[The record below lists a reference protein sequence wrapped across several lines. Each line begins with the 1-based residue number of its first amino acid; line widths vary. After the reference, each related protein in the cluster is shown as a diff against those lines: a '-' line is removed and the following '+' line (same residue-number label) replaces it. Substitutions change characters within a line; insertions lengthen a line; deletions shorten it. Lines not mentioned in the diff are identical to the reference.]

1 MFTSLVS
8 SQLHKQLL
16 LNKRMKRFFRY
27 FQPYQKEAILG
38 PVFKLLEASFEL
50 LVPLII
56 AFIVD
61 TIIPNGNQ
69 GDLVAMLLLLVGLAC
84 VGILVSL
91 TAQYFSAKAA
101 VGVTKALTNDL
112 YQKVLS
118 LPKSS
123 RDILSSSSL
132 LTRLTS
138 DTLQIQTGINTFLRL
153 FLRAPIVVFGS
164 LMMAF
169 YISPSLSVYFLG
181 MIILLLII
189 VTGISIITSRMYQSI
204 RKDVDSLVGQ
214 VGETVMGWRVIR
226 AFGQKAR
233 EIKTFQGINQTY
245 KKHQLQAG
253 FWSSLLSPLTFLVVN
268 TTLLIL
274 IWQGNGAVS
283 QNLLEQGM
291 LVALINYL
299 LQILVELVKMI
310 MVVSTLN
317 QTYISAQRI
326 QEVFDQESENVEADL
341 PVVKSRDK
349 DLVFSV
355 HDLTFAYPNS
365 AEESLSG
372 IDFELR
378 KGQFMGIIGGT
389 GSGKSTLVDLLQA
402 LYSLPTSQLSV
413 YIDGKSP
420 KNVKEWRQQIAVV
433 PQQAQLFAGTV
444 RSNLSLGLASVSESD
459 LWAALEIAQAKS
471 FIEDKGGLDSP
482 VEAFGKNFSG
492 GQRQRL
498 TIARAILQKA
508 PILILDDATS
518 ALDYLTE
525 SRLLASIRRELPEQT
540 LIMVSQRTNSL
551 RAADQILVLDQ
562 GRQVGLGRHEDL
574 LRSSAI
580 YQEIDQSQHREEGS
594 HETI

>member
-1 MFTSLVS
+1 
-8 SQLHKQLL
+8 
-16 LNKRMKRFFRY
+16 MKFLSRY
-27 FQPYQKEAILG
+27 FKDYIKESILG
-38 PVFKLLEASFEL
+38 PVFKLLEACFEL

-56 AFIVD
+56 AYIVD
-61 TIIPNGNQ
+61 TIIPNGSQ
-69 GDLVAMLLLLVGLAC
+69 GNLVAMLFLLVGLAC
-84 VGILVSL
+84 IGILVSL
-91 TAQYFSAKAA
+91 IAQYYSAKAA
-101 VGVTKALTNDL
+101 VGVTKELTNDL

-164 LMMAF
+164 LIMAF
-169 YISPSLSVYFLG
+169 YISPSLSAYFLG
-181 MIILLLII
+181 MIILLIFI
-189 VTGISIITSRMYQSI
+189 VTVISVMTSRIYQSM
-204 RKDVDSLVGQ
+204 RKELDGLVGQ
-214 VGETVMGWRVIR
+214 VRETVTGWRVIR
-226 AFGQKAR
+226 AFGQRER
-233 EIKTFQGINQTY
+233 EIKAFQGINQIY
-245 KKHQLQAG
+245 KKQQLQAG

-268 TTLLIL
+268 GTLLIL
-274 IWQGNGAVS
+274 IWQGNIAIS
-283 QNLLEQGM
+283 HNLLEQGM

-326 QEVFDQESENVEADL
+326 QEVFEQTSEDVESSL
-341 PVVKSRDK
+341 PKVVSEDK
-349 DLVFSV
+349 EIIFSV
-355 HDLTFAYPNS
+355 RHLSFSYPKS
-365 AEESLSG
+365 AEESLSD
-372 IDFELR
+372 ITFDLR

-402 LYSLPTSQLSV
+402 LYSVPTNQLSLF
-413 YIDGKSP
+413 IDGKSP
-420 KNVKEWRQQIAVV
+420 KNLKEWRQQIAVV
-433 PQQAQLFAGTV
+433 PQQAQLFAGTI
-444 RSNLSLGLASVSESD
+444 RSNLSLGLEEISDSD
-459 LWAALEIAQAKS
+459 LWSALEIAQAKS

-525 SRLLASIRRELPEQT
+525 SRLLAAIRQELPGQN

-551 RAADQILVLDQ
+551 RTADQILVLEQ

-580 YQEIDQSQHREEGS
+580 YQEIHQSQQQGEEDS
-594 HETI
+594 YETI

>member
-1 MFTSLVS
+1 
-8 SQLHKQLL
+8 
-16 LNKRMKRFFRY
+16 MKFLSRY
-27 FQPYQKEAILG
+27 FKDYIKESILG
-38 PVFKLLEASFEL
+38 PVFKLLEACFEL

-56 AFIVD
+56 AYIVD
-61 TIIPNGNQ
+61 TIIPNGSQ
-69 GDLVAMLLLLVGLAC
+69 GNLVAMLFLLVGIAC
-84 VGILVSL
+84 IGIIVSL
-91 TAQYFSAKAA
+91 IAQYYSAKAA
-101 VGVTKALTNDL
+101 VGVTKELTNDL

-164 LMMAF
+164 LIMSF
-169 YISPSLSVYFLG
+169 YISPSLSAYFLG
-181 MIILLLII
+181 MIILLIFI
-189 VTGISIITSRMYQSI
+189 VTVISVMTSRIYQSI
-204 RKDVDSLVGQ
+204 RKELDGLVGQ
-214 VGETVMGWRVIR
+214 VRETVTGWRVIR
-226 AFGQKAR
+226 AFGQRER
-233 EIKTFQGINQTY
+233 EIKAFHGINQIY
-245 KKHQLQAG
+245 KKQQLQAG

-268 TTLLIL
+268 GTLLIL
-274 IWQGNGAVS
+274 IWQGNIAIS
-283 QNLLEQGM
+283 HNLLEQGM

-317 QTYISAQRI
+317 QTYISVQRI
-326 QEVFDQESENVEADL
+326 QEVFEQTSEDVESSL
-341 PVVKSRDK
+341 PKVVSEDK
-349 DLVFSV
+349 EIIFSV
-355 HDLTFAYPNS
+355 RHLSFSYPKS
-365 AEESLSG
+365 AEESLSD
-372 IDFELR
+372 ITFDLR

-402 LYSLPTSQLSV
+402 LYSVPTNQLSLF
-413 YIDGKSP
+413 IDGKSP
-420 KNVKEWRQQIAVV
+420 KNLKEWRQQIAIV
-433 PQQAQLFAGTV
+433 PQQAQLFAGTI
-444 RSNLSLGLASVSESD
+444 RSNLSLGLEEISDSD
-459 LWAALEIAQAKS
+459 LWSALEIAQAKS

-525 SRLLASIRRELPEQT
+525 SRLLVAIRQELPGQN

-551 RAADQILVLDQ
+551 RTADQILVLEQ

-580 YQEIDQSQHREEGS
+580 YQEIHQSQQQGEEDS
-594 HETI
+594 YETI

>member
-1 MFTSLVS
+1 
-8 SQLHKQLL
+8 
-16 LNKRMKRFFRY
+16 MKLFFQY
-27 FQPYQKEAILG
+27 FKPYKNESILG

-56 AFIVD
+56 AYIVD
-61 TIIPNGNQ
+61 TIIPNGNR

-84 VGILVSL
+84 IGIIVSI

-123 RDILSSSSL
+123 RDILSSASL

-138 DTLQIQTGINTFLRL
+138 DTLQVQTGINTFLRL

-164 LMMAF
+164 LIMAF
-169 YISPSLSVYFLG
+169 YISPSLSIYFLG
-181 MIILLLII
+181 MILLLLVI
-189 VTGISIITSRMYQSI
+189 VTGISVLTSRIYQSI
-204 RKDVDSLVGQ
+204 RKELDCLVGQ
-214 VGETVMGWRVIR
+214 VRETITGWRVIR
-226 AFGQKAR
+226 AFGQRER
-233 EIKTFQGINQTY
+233 EIKTFQGINQRY
-245 KKHQLQAG
+245 KKQQLQAG

-268 TTLLIL
+268 GTLILL
-274 IWQGNGAVS
+274 IWQGDSAISDNR
-283 QNLLEQGM
+283 LEQGM

-299 LQILVELVKMI
+299 LQILVELVKLI
-310 MVVSTLN
+310 MVVTTLN

-326 QEVFDQESENVEADL
+326 QEVFEQKSEDVDANL
-341 PVVKSRDK
+341 PVVYSRDK
-349 DLVFSV
+349 ELIFSV
-355 HDLTFAYPNS
+355 NHLSFSYPKS
-365 AEESLSG
+365 AEESLID
-372 IDFELR
+372 IDFELCKR
-378 KGQFMGIIGGT
+378 QFMGLIGGT

-402 LYSLPTSQLSV
+402 LYYIPTSQLSFF
-413 YIDGKSP
+413 IEGKSP
-420 KNVKEWRQQIAVV
+420 RNLKEWRQQLAIV

-444 RSNLSLGLASVSESD
+444 RSNLSLGLESVLDSE

-508 PILILDDATS
+508 PILVLDDATS

-525 SRLLASIRRELPEQT
+525 SRLLSAIRLAFPEQT

-551 RAADQILVLDQ
+551 RTADQILVLDQ

-580 YQEIDQSQHREEGS
+580 YQEIDQSQHREEDS

>member
-1 MFTSLVS
+1 
-8 SQLHKQLL
+8 
-16 LNKRMKRFFRY
+16 MKFLSRY
-27 FQPYQKEAILG
+27 FKDYIKESILG
-38 PVFKLLEASFEL
+38 PVFKLLEACFEL

-56 AFIVD
+56 AYIVD
-61 TIIPNGNQ
+61 TIIPNGSQ
-69 GDLVAMLLLLVGLAC
+69 GNLVAMLFLLVGLAC
-84 VGILVSL
+84 IGIIVSL
-91 TAQYFSAKAA
+91 IAQYYSAKAA
-101 VGVTKALTNDL
+101 VGVTKELTNDL

-164 LMMAF
+164 LIMAF
-169 YISPSLSVYFLG
+169 YISPSLSAYFLG
-181 MIILLLII
+181 MIILLIFI
-189 VTGISIITSRMYQSI
+189 VTVISVMTSRIYQSM
-204 RKDVDSLVGQ
+204 RKELDGLVRQ
-214 VGETVMGWRVIR
+214 VRETVTGWRVIR
-226 AFGQKAR
+226 AFGQRER
-233 EIKTFQGINQTY
+233 EIKAFQGINQIY
-245 KKHQLQAG
+245 KKQQLQAG

-268 TTLLIL
+268 GTLLIL
-274 IWQGNGAVS
+274 IWQGNIAIS
-283 QNLLEQGM
+283 HNLLEQGM

-326 QEVFDQESENVEADL
+326 QEVFDQTSEDVESSL
-341 PVVKSRDK
+341 PKVVSEDK
-349 DLVFSV
+349 EIIFSV
-355 HDLTFAYPNS
+355 RHLSFSYPKS
-365 AEESLSG
+365 AEESLSD
-372 IDFELR
+372 IAFDLR

-402 LYSLPTSQLSV
+402 LYSVPTNQLSLF
-413 YIDGKSP
+413 IDGKSP
-420 KNVKEWRQQIAVV
+420 KSLKEWRQQIAVV
-433 PQQAQLFAGTV
+433 PQQAQLFAGTI
-444 RSNLSLGLASVSESD
+444 RSNLSLGLEEISDSD
-459 LWAALEIAQAKS
+459 LWSALEIAQAKS

-525 SRLLASIRRELPEQT
+525 SRLLVAIRQELPGQN

-551 RAADQILVLDQ
+551 RTADQILVLEQ

-580 YQEIDQSQHREEGS
+580 YQEIHQSQQQGGG
-594 HETI
+594 

>member
-1 MFTSLVS
+1 
-8 SQLHKQLL
+8 
-16 LNKRMKRFFRY
+16 MKSFSRY
-27 FQPYQKEAILG
+27 FKPYRKEVILG
-38 PVFKLLEASFEL
+38 PIFKLLEASFEL
-50 LVPLII
+50 IVPLII
-56 AFIVD
+56 ASIVD
-61 TIIPNGNQ
+61 TIIPNGSQ
-69 GDLVAMLLLLVGLAC
+69 GNLVAMLFLLVGLAF

-101 VGVTKALTNDL
+101 VGVTKELTNDL
-112 YQKVLS
+112 YKKVLS

-138 DTLQIQTGINTFLRL
+138 DALQIQTGINTFLRL

-164 LMMAF
+164 LLMAF
-169 YISPSLSVYFLG
+169 YISPSLSAYFLG
-181 MIILLLII
+181 MIILLLLI
-189 VTGISIITSRMYQSI
+189 VTVISNQTSRIYQSM
-204 RKDVDSLVGQ
+204 RKELDCLVGQ
-214 VGETVMGWRVIR
+214 VRETVTGWRVIR
-226 AFGQKAR
+226 AFGQSAR
-233 EIKTFQGINQTY
+233 EISAFQRVNQIY
-245 KKHQLQAG
+245 KKQQLQAG

-268 TTLLIL
+268 GTLLIL
-274 IWQGNGAVS
+274 IWQGNLAIS

-326 QEVFDQESENVEADL
+326 QEVFNQESEDVEADL
-341 PVVKSRDK
+341 PEVQFNNKE
-349 DLVFSV
+349 LVFSV
-355 HDLTFAYPNS
+355 NNLSFAYPKS
-365 AEESLSG
+365 AEQALSN
-372 IDFELR
+372 IDFELC

-402 LYSLPTSQLSV
+402 LYSLPPQQLSHS
-413 YIDGKSP
+413 IDGKSP
-420 KNVKEWRQQIAVV
+420 KNLKEWRQQIAIV
-433 PQQAQLFAGTV
+433 PQVAQLFAGTV
-444 RSNLSLGLASVSESD
+444 RSNLSLGLDTVADSD
-459 LWAALEIAQAKS
+459 LWSALEIAQAKS
-471 FIEDKGGLDSP
+471 FVEEKGGLDSS

-498 TIARAILQKA
+498 TIARAILQMS

-518 ALDYLTE
+518 AQDYLTE
-525 SRLLASIRRELPEQT
+525 SRLLAAIRQEFPEQT

-551 RAADQILVLDQ
+551 RRADQILVLDQ
-562 GRQVGLGRHEDL
+562 GHQVGLGRHEDL

-580 YQEIDQSQHREEGS
+580 YQEIDQSQHREEDS
-594 HETI
+594 CETI

>member
-1 MFTSLVS
+1 
-8 SQLHKQLL
+8 
-16 LNKRMKRFFRY
+16 MKRFFRY
-27 FQPYQKEAILG
+27 FKPYQKEAILG

-84 VGILVSL
+84 VGIFVSL

-233 EIKTFQGINQTY
+233 EIKTFQGINRTY

-253 FWSSLLSPLTFLVVN
+253 FGSSLLSPLTFLVVN

-326 QEVFDQESENVEADL
+326 QEVFEQESEDVEADL
-341 PVVKSRDK
+341 PVINSRDQE
-349 DLVFSV
+349 LVFSV
-355 HDLTFAYPNS
+355 HDLTFAYPKS
-365 AEESLSG
+365 AEESLVN
-372 IDFELR
+372 INFQLR

-402 LYSLPTSQLSV
+402 LYAMPTKQLSL

-420 KNVKEWRQQIAVV
+420 RNLKTWRQQIAIV
-433 PQQAQLFAGTV
+433 PQEAQLFAGTV
-444 RSNLSLGLASVSESD
+444 RSNLSLGLDTVADSD
-459 LWAALEIAQAKS
+459 LWSALEIAQAKS
-471 FIEDKGGLDSP
+471 FVEEKGGLDSS

-525 SRLLASIRRELPEQT
+525 SRLLAAIRQEFPEQT

-551 RAADQILVLDQ
+551 RRADQILVLDQ
-562 GRQVGLGRHEDL
+562 GHQVGLGRHEDL

-580 YQEIDQSQHREEGS
+580 YQEIDQSQHKEEDS

>member
-1 MFTSLVS
+1 
-8 SQLHKQLL
+8 
-16 LNKRMKRFFRY
+16 MKFLSRY
-27 FQPYQKEAILG
+27 FKDYIKESILG
-38 PVFKLLEASFEL
+38 PVFKLLEACFEL
-50 LVPLII
+50 LVPLVI
-56 AFIVD
+56 AYIVD
-61 TIIPNGNQ
+61 TIIPNGSQ
-69 GDLVAMLLLLVGLAC
+69 GNLVAMLFLLVGIAC
-84 VGILVSL
+84 IGIIVSL
-91 TAQYFSAKAA
+91 IAQYYSAKAA
-101 VGVTKALTNDL
+101 VGVTKELTNDL

-123 RDILSSSSL
+123 RDILSSPSL

-164 LMMAF
+164 LIMAF
-169 YISPSLSVYFLG
+169 YISPSLSAYFLG
-181 MIILLLII
+181 MIILLIFI
-189 VTGISIITSRMYQSI
+189 VTVISVMTSRIYQSM
-204 RKDVDSLVGQ
+204 RKELDGLVGQ
-214 VGETVMGWRVIR
+214 VRETVTGWRVIR
-226 AFGQKAR
+226 AFGQRER
-233 EIKTFQGINQTY
+233 EIKAFQGINQIY
-245 KKHQLQAG
+245 KKQQLQAG

-268 TTLLIL
+268 GTLLIL
-274 IWQGNGAVS
+274 IWQGNIAIS
-283 QNLLEQGM
+283 HNLLEQGM

-326 QEVFDQESENVEADL
+326 QEVFDQTSEDVESSL
-341 PVVKSRDK
+341 PIVVSEDK
-349 DLVFSV
+349 EIIFSV
-355 HDLTFAYPNS
+355 RHLSFSYPKS
-365 AEESLSG
+365 AEESLSD
-372 IDFELR
+372 ITFDLR

-402 LYSLPTSQLSV
+402 LYSVPTNQLSLFN
-413 YIDGKSP
+413 DGKSP
-420 KNVKEWRQQIAVV
+420 KNLKEWRQQIAVV
-433 PQQAQLFAGTV
+433 PQQAQLFAGTI
-444 RSNLSLGLASVSESD
+444 RSNLSLGLEEISDSD
-459 LWAALEIAQAKS
+459 LWSALEIAQAKS

-525 SRLLASIRRELPEQT
+525 SRLLVAIRQELPGQN

-551 RAADQILVLDQ
+551 RTADQILVLEQ
-562 GRQVGLGRHEDL
+562 GRQVGLGCHEDL
-574 LRSSAI
+574 LRSSTI
-580 YQEIDQSQHREEGS
+580 YQEIHQSQQQGEEDS
-594 HETI
+594 YETI

>member
-1 MFTSLVS
+1 MTSL
-8 SQLHKQLL
+8 
-16 LNKRMKRFFRY
+16 FRY
-27 FQPYQKEAILG
+27 FKSYKKESILG
-38 PVFKLLEASFEL
+38 PIFKLLEASFEL

-56 AFIVD
+56 AYIVD
-61 TIIPNGNQ
+61 TIIPNGNR
-69 GDLVAMLLLLVGLAC
+69 GDLVAMLLLLVGLAL
-84 VGILVSL
+84 VGIIVSL

-101 VGVTKALTNDL
+101 VGVTKELTNDL

-132 LTRLTS
+132 LNRLTS

-164 LMMAF
+164 LLMAF

-189 VTGISIITSRMYQSI
+189 VTGISILTSRIYQSI
-204 RKDVDSLVGQ
+204 RKELDSLVGQ
-214 VGETVMGWRVIR
+214 VRETVTGWRVIR
-226 AFGQKAR
+226 AFGQRVR
-233 EIKTFQGINQTY
+233 EIKTFQGINQRY
-245 KKHQLQAG
+245 KKQQLEAG

-268 TTLLIL
+268 GTLLIL
-274 IWQGNGAVS
+274 IWQGNIAIS
-283 QNLLEQGM
+283 DNLLEQGM

-299 LQILVELVKMI
+299 LQILIELVKMI

-326 QEVFDQESENVEADL
+326 QEVFEQESEDVQADL
-341 PVVKSRDK
+341 PVVKSMDK

-378 KGQFMGIIGGT
+378 KGQFIGIIGGT
-389 GSGKSTLVDLLQA
+389 GAGKSTLVDLLQA
-402 LYSLPTSQLSV
+402 LYSLPTSQVSI

-420 KNVKEWRQQIAVV
+420 KNLKEWRRQIAVV

-498 TIARAILQKA
+498 TIARAILQQA

-551 RAADQILVLDQ
+551 RAADLILVLDQ
-562 GRQVGLGRHEDL
+562 GRQVGLGCHEDL

>member
-1 MFTSLVS
+1 
-8 SQLHKQLL
+8 
-16 LNKRMKRFFRY
+16 MKFLSRY
-27 FQPYQKEAILG
+27 FKDYIKESILG
-38 PVFKLLEASFEL
+38 PVFKLLEACFEL

-56 AFIVD
+56 AYIVD
-61 TIIPNGNQ
+61 TIIPNGSQ
-69 GDLVAMLLLLVGLAC
+69 GNLVAMLFLLVGLAC
-84 VGILVSL
+84 IGIIVSL
-91 TAQYFSAKAA
+91 IAQYYSAKAA
-101 VGVTKALTNDL
+101 VGVTKELTNDL

-164 LMMAF
+164 LIMAF
-169 YISPSLSVYFLG
+169 YISPSLSAYFLG
-181 MIILLLII
+181 MIILLIFI
-189 VTGISIITSRMYQSI
+189 VTVISVMTSRIYQSM
-204 RKDVDSLVGQ
+204 RKELDGLVGQ
-214 VGETVMGWRVIR
+214 VRETVTGWRVIR
-226 AFGQKAR
+226 AFGQRER
-233 EIKTFQGINQTY
+233 EIKAFQGINQIY
-245 KKHQLQAG
+245 KKQQLQAG

-268 TTLLIL
+268 GTLLIL
-274 IWQGNGAVS
+274 IWQGNIVIS
-283 QNLLEQGM
+283 HNLLEQGM

-326 QEVFDQESENVEADL
+326 QEVFDQTSEDVESSL
-341 PVVKSRDK
+341 PKVVSEDK
-349 DLVFSV
+349 EIIFSV
-355 HDLTFAYPNS
+355 RHISFSYPKS
-365 AEESLSG
+365 AEESLSD
-372 IDFELR
+372 IAFDLR

-402 LYSLPTSQLSV
+402 LYSVPTNQLSLF
-413 YIDGKSP
+413 IDGKSP
-420 KNVKEWRQQIAVV
+420 KNLKEWRQQIAIV
-433 PQQAQLFAGTV
+433 PQQAQLFAGTI
-444 RSNLSLGLASVSESD
+444 RSNLSLGLEEISDSD
-459 LWAALEIAQAKS
+459 LWSALEIAQAKS

-525 SRLLASIRRELPEQT
+525 SRLLVAIRQELPGQN

-551 RAADQILVLDQ
+551 RTADQILVLEQ

-580 YQEIDQSQHREEGS
+580 YQEIHQSQQQGEEDS
-594 HETI
+594 YETI

>member
-1 MFTSLVS
+1 
-8 SQLHKQLL
+8 
-16 LNKRMKRFFRY
+16 MKFLSRY
-27 FQPYQKEAILG
+27 FKDYIKESILG
-38 PVFKLLEASFEL
+38 PVFKLLEACFEL

-56 AFIVD
+56 AYIVD
-61 TIIPNGNQ
+61 TIIPNGSQ
-69 GDLVAMLLLLVGLAC
+69 GNLVAMLFLLVGIAC
-84 VGILVSL
+84 IGIIVSL
-91 TAQYFSAKAA
+91 IAQYYSAKAA
-101 VGVTKALTNDL
+101 VGVTKELTNDL

-164 LMMAF
+164 LIMAF
-169 YISPSLSVYFLG
+169 YISSSLSAYFLG
-181 MIILLLII
+181 MIILLIFI
-189 VTGISIITSRMYQSI
+189 VTVISVMTSRIYQSM
-204 RKDVDSLVGQ
+204 RKELDGLVGQ
-214 VGETVMGWRVIR
+214 VRETVTGWRVIR
-226 AFGQKAR
+226 AFGQRER
-233 EIKTFQGINQTY
+233 EIKAFQGINQIY
-245 KKHQLQAG
+245 KKQQLQAG

-268 TTLLIL
+268 STLLIL
-274 IWQGNGAVS
+274 IWQGNIAIS
-283 QNLLEQGM
+283 HNLLEQGM

-326 QEVFDQESENVEADL
+326 QEVFDQTSEDVESSL
-341 PVVKSRDK
+341 PKVVSEDK
-349 DLVFSV
+349 EIIFSV
-355 HDLTFAYPNS
+355 RHLSFSYPKS
-365 AEESLSG
+365 AEESLSD
-372 IDFELR
+372 ITFDLR

-402 LYSLPTSQLSV
+402 LYSVSTNQLSLF
-413 YIDGKSP
+413 IDGKSP
-420 KNVKEWRQQIAVV
+420 KNLKEWRQRIAIV
-433 PQQAQLFAGTV
+433 PQQAQLFAGTI
-444 RSNLSLGLASVSESD
+444 RSNLSLGLEEISDSD
-459 LWAALEIAQAKS
+459 LWSALKIAQAKS

-482 VEAFGKNFSG
+482 VEAFGQNFSG

-525 SRLLASIRRELPEQT
+525 SRLLVAIRQELPGQN

-551 RAADQILVLDQ
+551 RTADQILVLEQ

-580 YQEIDQSQHREEGS
+580 YQEIHQSQQQGEEDS
-594 HETI
+594 YETI

>member
-1 MFTSLVS
+1 MTSL
-8 SQLHKQLL
+8 
-16 LNKRMKRFFRY
+16 FRY
-27 FQPYQKEAILG
+27 FKPYKKESLLG

-50 LVPLII
+50 LVPLLI
-56 AFIVD
+56 AYMVD
-61 TIIPNGNQ
+61 SIIPNGNQ
-69 GDLVAMLLLLVGLAC
+69 GNLVAMLLLLVGLAL
-84 VGILVSL
+84 VGIIVSL

-101 VGVTKALTNDL
+101 VGVTKELTNDL

-132 LTRLTS
+132 LNRLTS

-153 FLRAPIVVFGS
+153 FLRAPVVVFGS
-164 LMMAF
+164 LIMSF
-169 YISPSLSVYFLG
+169 YISPTLSVYFLG
-181 MIILLLII
+181 MIILLLVI
-189 VTGISIITSRMYQSI
+189 VAGISVMTSRTYQAI
-204 RKDVDSLVGQ
+204 RKELDGLVAQ
-214 VGETVMGWRVIR
+214 VRETVTGWRVIR
-226 AFGQKAR
+226 AFGQRER
-233 EIKTFQGINQTY
+233 EIKAFQGINQGY
-245 KKHQLQAG
+245 KQQQLEAG

-268 TTLLIL
+268 GTLLIL
-274 IWQGNGAVS
+274 IWQGNTAIS
-283 QNLLEQGM
+283 NNLLEQGM

-317 QTYISAQRI
+317 QTYISVQRI

-389 GSGKSTLVDLLQA
+389 GSGKSSLVDLLQA
-402 LYSLPTSQLSV
+402 LYSLPSNQLSI

-420 KNVKEWRQQIAVV
+420 KNVKEWRQQIAIV
-433 PQQAQLFAGTV
+433 PQQAQLFAGTI
-444 RSNLSLGLASVSESD
+444 RSNLSLGLEEISDSD
-459 LWAALEIAQAKS
+459 LWSALEIAQAKS

-525 SRLLASIRRELPEQT
+525 SRLLAAIRRELPEQT

>member
-1 MFTSLVS
+1 
-8 SQLHKQLL
+8 
-16 LNKRMKRFFRY
+16 MKFLSRY
-27 FQPYQKEAILG
+27 FKDYIKESILG
-38 PVFKLLEASFEL
+38 PVFKLLEACFEL

-56 AFIVD
+56 AYIVD
-61 TIIPNGNQ
+61 TIIPNGSQ
-69 GDLVAMLLLLVGLAC
+69 GNLVAMLFLLVGLAC
-84 VGILVSL
+84 IGIIVSL
-91 TAQYFSAKAA
+91 IAQYYSAKAA
-101 VGVTKALTNDL
+101 VGVTKELTNDL

-164 LMMAF
+164 LIMAF
-169 YISPSLSVYFLG
+169 YISPSLSAYFLG
-181 MIILLLII
+181 MIILLIFI
-189 VTGISIITSRMYQSI
+189 VTVISVMTSRIYQSM
-204 RKDVDSLVGQ
+204 RKELDGLVGQ
-214 VGETVMGWRVIR
+214 VRETVTGWRVIR
-226 AFGQKAR
+226 AFGQRER
-233 EIKTFQGINQTY
+233 EIKAFQGINQIY
-245 KKHQLQAG
+245 KKQQLQAG

-268 TTLLIL
+268 GTLLIL
-274 IWQGNGAVS
+274 IWRGNIAIS
-283 QNLLEQGM
+283 HNLLEQGM

-326 QEVFDQESENVEADL
+326 QEVFDQTSEDVESSL
-341 PVVKSRDK
+341 PKVVSEDK
-349 DLVFSV
+349 EVIFSV
-355 HDLTFAYPNS
+355 RHLSFSYPKS
-365 AEESLSG
+365 AEESLSD
-372 IDFELR
+372 IAFDLR

-402 LYSLPTSQLSV
+402 LYSVPTNQLSLF
-413 YIDGKSP
+413 IDGKSP
-420 KNVKEWRQQIAVV
+420 KNLKEWRQQIAVV
-433 PQQAQLFAGTV
+433 PQQAQLFAGTI
-444 RSNLSLGLASVSESD
+444 RSNLSLGLEEISDSD
-459 LWAALEIAQAKS
+459 LWSALEIAQAKS

-525 SRLLASIRRELPEQT
+525 SRLLVAIRQELPGQN

-551 RAADQILVLDQ
+551 RTADQILVLEQ

-580 YQEIDQSQHREEGS
+580 YQEIHQSQQQGEEDS
-594 HETI
+594 YETI

>member
-1 MFTSLVS
+1 MKSL
-8 SQLHKQLL
+8 
-16 LNKRMKRFFRY
+16 FRY
-27 FQPYQKEAILG
+27 FKSYKKESILG
-38 PVFKLLEASFEL
+38 PIFKLLEASFEL

-56 AFIVD
+56 AYIVD
-61 TIIPNGNQ
+61 TIIPNSNR
-69 GDLVAMLLLLVGLAC
+69 GDLVAMLLLLVGLAL
-84 VGILVSL
+84 VGIIVSL

-101 VGVTKALTNDL
+101 VGVTKELTNDL

-132 LTRLTS
+132 LNRLTS

-164 LMMAF
+164 LIMSF
-169 YISPSLSVYFLG
+169 YISPTLSVYFLG
-181 MIILLLII
+181 MIVLLLVI
-189 VTGISIITSRMYQSI
+189 VAGISVMTSRIYQTI
-204 RKDVDSLVGQ
+204 RKELDGLVGQ
-214 VGETVMGWRVIR
+214 VRETVTGWRVIR
-226 AFGQKAR
+226 AFGQRER
-233 EIKTFQGINQTY
+233 EIKTFQGINQRY
-245 KKHQLQAG
+245 KKQQLEAG

-268 TTLLIL
+268 GTLLIL
-274 IWQGNGAVS
+274 IWQGNIAIS
-283 QNLLEQGM
+283 HNLLEQGM

-326 QEVFDQESENVEADL
+326 QEVFEQESEDVQADL
-341 PVVKSRDK
+341 PVVNSRDK
-349 DLVFSV
+349 DLVFSI

-402 LYSLPTSQLSV
+402 LYSLPTNQLSI
-413 YIDGKSP
+413 YIDGQSP
-420 KNVKEWRQQIAVV
+420 KNLKEWRQQIAIV
-433 PQQAQLFAGTV
+433 PQQAQLFAGTI
-444 RSNLSLGLASVSESD
+444 RSNLSLGLESVSDND

-525 SRLLASIRRELPEQT
+525 SRLLVAIRQELPGQN

-551 RAADQILVLDQ
+551 RTADQILVLDQ
-562 GRQVGLGRHEDL
+562 GCQVGLGRHEDL

-580 YQEIDQSQHREEGS
+580 YQEIDQSQHREEDS

>member
-1 MFTSLVS
+1 
-8 SQLHKQLL
+8 
-16 LNKRMKRFFRY
+16 MKFLSRY
-27 FQPYQKEAILG
+27 FKDYIKESILG
-38 PVFKLLEASFEL
+38 PVFKLLEACFEL

-56 AFIVD
+56 AYIVD
-61 TIIPNGNQ
+61 TIIPNGSQ
-69 GDLVAMLLLLVGLAC
+69 GNLVAMLFLLVGLAC
-84 VGILVSL
+84 IGIIVSL
-91 TAQYFSAKAA
+91 IAQYYSAKAA
-101 VGVTKALTNDL
+101 VGVTKELTNDL

-164 LMMAF
+164 LIMAF
-169 YISPSLSVYFLG
+169 YISPSLSAYFLG
-181 MIILLLII
+181 MIILLIFI
-189 VTGISIITSRMYQSI
+189 VTVISVMTSRIYQSI
-204 RKDVDSLVGQ
+204 RKELDGLVGQ
-214 VGETVMGWRVIR
+214 VRETVTGWRVIR
-226 AFGQKAR
+226 AFGQRER
-233 EIKTFQGINQTY
+233 EIKAFQGINQIY
-245 KKHQLQAG
+245 KKQQLQAG
-253 FWSSLLSPLTFLVVN
+253 FWSSLLAPLTFLVVN
-268 TTLLIL
+268 GTLLIL
-274 IWQGNGAVS
+274 IWQGNIAIS
-283 QNLLEQGM
+283 HNLLEQGM

-326 QEVFDQESENVEADL
+326 QEVFDQTSEDVESSL
-341 PVVKSRDK
+341 PKVVSEDK
-349 DLVFSV
+349 EIIFSV
-355 HDLTFAYPNS
+355 RHLSFSYPKS
-365 AEESLSG
+365 AEESLSD
-372 IDFELR
+372 ITFDLR

-402 LYSLPTSQLSV
+402 LYSVPTNQLSLFN
-413 YIDGKSP
+413 DGKSP
-420 KNVKEWRQQIAVV
+420 KNLKEWRQQIAVV
-433 PQQAQLFAGTV
+433 PQQAQLFAGTI
-444 RSNLSLGLASVSESD
+444 RSNLSLGLEEISDSD
-459 LWAALEIAQAKS
+459 LWSALEIAQAKS

-498 TIARAILQKA
+498 TIARAVLQKA

-525 SRLLASIRRELPEQT
+525 SRLLAAIRQELPGQN

-551 RAADQILVLDQ
+551 RTADQILVLEQ

-580 YQEIDQSQHREEGS
+580 YQEIHQSQQQGEEDS
-594 HETI
+594 YETI

>member
-1 MFTSLVS
+1 
-8 SQLHKQLL
+8 
-16 LNKRMKRFFRY
+16 MKFLSRY
-27 FQPYQKEAILG
+27 FKDYIKESILG
-38 PVFKLLEASFEL
+38 PVFKLLEACFEL

-56 AFIVD
+56 AYIVD
-61 TIIPNGNQ
+61 TIIPNGSQ
-69 GDLVAMLLLLVGLAC
+69 GNLVAMLFLLVGIAC
-84 VGILVSL
+84 IGIIVSL
-91 TAQYFSAKAA
+91 IAQYYSAKAA
-101 VGVTKALTNDL
+101 VGVTKELTNDL

-164 LMMAF
+164 LIMAF
-169 YISPSLSVYFLG
+169 YISPSLSAYFLG
-181 MIILLLII
+181 MIILLIFI
-189 VTGISIITSRMYQSI
+189 VTVISVMTSRIYQSM
-204 RKDVDSLVGQ
+204 RKELDGLVGQ
-214 VGETVMGWRVIR
+214 VRETVTGWRVIR
-226 AFGQKAR
+226 AFGQRER
-233 EIKTFQGINQTY
+233 EIKAFQGINQIY
-245 KKHQLQAG
+245 KKQQLQAG

-268 TTLLIL
+268 GTLLIL
-274 IWQGNGAVS
+274 IWQGNIAIS
-283 QNLLEQGM
+283 HNLLEQGM

-326 QEVFDQESENVEADL
+326 QEVFDQTSEEVESSL
-341 PVVKSRDK
+341 PIVVSEDK
-349 DLVFSV
+349 EIIFSV
-355 HDLTFAYPNS
+355 RHLSFSYPKS
-365 AEESLSG
+365 AEESLSD
-372 IDFELR
+372 IAFDLR

-402 LYSLPTSQLSV
+402 LYSVPTNQLSLF
-413 YIDGKSP
+413 IDGKSP
-420 KNVKEWRQQIAVV
+420 KNLKEWRQQIAVV
-433 PQQAQLFAGTV
+433 PQQAQLFAGTI
-444 RSNLSLGLASVSESD
+444 RSNLSLGLEEISDSD
-459 LWAALEIAQAKS
+459 LWSALEIAQAKS

-525 SRLLASIRRELPEQT
+525 SRLLVAIRQELPGQN

-551 RAADQILVLDQ
+551 RTADQILVLEQ

-580 YQEIDQSQHREEGS
+580 YQEIHQSQQQGEEDS
-594 HETI
+594 YETS

>member
-1 MFTSLVS
+1 
-8 SQLHKQLL
+8 
-16 LNKRMKRFFRY
+16 MKFLSRY
-27 FQPYQKEAILG
+27 FKDYIKESILG
-38 PVFKLLEASFEL
+38 PVFKLLEACFEL

-56 AFIVD
+56 AYIVD
-61 TIIPNGNQ
+61 TIIPNGSQ
-69 GDLVAMLLLLVGLAC
+69 GNLVAMLFLLVGIAC
-84 VGILVSL
+84 IGIIVSL
-91 TAQYFSAKAA
+91 IAQYYSAKAA
-101 VGVTKALTNDL
+101 VGVTKELTNDL

-164 LMMAF
+164 LIMAF
-169 YISPSLSVYFLG
+169 YISSSLSAYFLG
-181 MIILLLII
+181 MIILLIFI
-189 VTGISIITSRMYQSI
+189 VTVISVMTSRIYQSM
-204 RKDVDSLVGQ
+204 RKELDGLVGQ
-214 VGETVMGWRVIR
+214 VRETVTGWRVIR
-226 AFGQKAR
+226 AFGQRER
-233 EIKTFQGINQTY
+233 EIKAFQGINQIY
-245 KKHQLQAG
+245 KKQQLQAG

-268 TTLLIL
+268 STLLIL
-274 IWQGNGAVS
+274 IWQGNIAIS
-283 QNLLEQGM
+283 HNLLEQGM

-326 QEVFDQESENVEADL
+326 QEVFDQTSEDVESSL
-341 PVVKSRDK
+341 PKVVSEDK
-349 DLVFSV
+349 EIIFSV
-355 HDLTFAYPNS
+355 RHLSFSYPKS
-365 AEESLSG
+365 AEESLSD
-372 IDFELR
+372 ITFDLR

-402 LYSLPTSQLSV
+402 LYSVSTNQLSLF
-413 YIDGKSP
+413 IDGKSP
-420 KNVKEWRQQIAVV
+420 KNLKEWRQRIAIV
-433 PQQAQLFAGTV
+433 PQQAQLFAGTI
-444 RSNLSLGLASVSESD
+444 RSNLSLGLEEISDSD
-459 LWAALEIAQAKS
+459 LWSALKIAQAKS

-525 SRLLASIRRELPEQT
+525 SRLLAAIRQELPGQN

-551 RAADQILVLDQ
+551 RTADQILVLEQ

-580 YQEIDQSQHREEGS
+580 YQEIHQSQQQGEEDS
-594 HETI
+594 YETI

>member
-1 MFTSLVS
+1 
-8 SQLHKQLL
+8 
-16 LNKRMKRFFRY
+16 MKFLSRY
-27 FQPYQKEAILG
+27 FKDYIKESILG
-38 PVFKLLEASFEL
+38 PVFKLLEACFEL

-56 AFIVD
+56 AYIVD
-61 TIIPNGNQ
+61 TIIPNGSQ
-69 GDLVAMLLLLVGLAC
+69 GNLVAMLFLLVGLAC
-84 VGILVSL
+84 IGIIVSL
-91 TAQYFSAKAA
+91 IAQYFSAKAA
-101 VGVTKALTNDL
+101 VGVTKELTNDL

-164 LMMAF
+164 LIMAF
-169 YISPSLSVYFLG
+169 YISPSLSAYFLG
-181 MIILLLII
+181 MIILLIFI
-189 VTGISIITSRMYQSI
+189 VTVISVMTSRIYQSM
-204 RKDVDSLVGQ
+204 RKELDGLVGH
-214 VGETVMGWRVIR
+214 VRETVTGWRVIR
-226 AFGQKAR
+226 AFGQRER
-233 EIKTFQGINQTY
+233 EIKAFQGINQIY
-245 KKHQLQAG
+245 KKQQLQAG

-268 TTLLIL
+268 STLLIL
-274 IWQGNGAVS
+274 IWQGNIVIS
-283 QNLLEQGM
+283 HNLLEQGM

-326 QEVFDQESENVEADL
+326 QEVFEQESEDVESSL
-341 PVVKSRDK
+341 PKVVSEDK
-349 DLVFSV
+349 EIIFSV
-355 HDLTFAYPNS
+355 RHLSFSYPKS
-365 AEESLSG
+365 AEESLSD
-372 IDFELR
+372 IAFDLR

-402 LYSLPTSQLSV
+402 LYSVSTNQLSLF
-413 YIDGKSP
+413 IDGKSP
-420 KNVKEWRQQIAVV
+420 KNLKEWRQRIAIV
-433 PQQAQLFAGTV
+433 PQQAQLFAGTI
-444 RSNLSLGLASVSESD
+444 RSNLSLGLEEISDSD
-459 LWAALEIAQAKS
+459 LWSALEIAQAKS

-508 PILILDDATS
+508 PILVLDDATS

-525 SRLLASIRRELPEQT
+525 SQLLAAIRQELPGQN

-551 RAADQILVLDQ
+551 RTADQILVLEQ

-580 YQEIDQSQHREEGS
+580 YQEIHQSQQQGEEDS
-594 HETI
+594 YETI

>member
-1 MFTSLVS
+1 
-8 SQLHKQLL
+8 
-16 LNKRMKRFFRY
+16 MKFLSRY
-27 FQPYQKEAILG
+27 FKDYIKESILG
-38 PVFKLLEASFEL
+38 PVFKLLEACFEL

-56 AFIVD
+56 AYIVD
-61 TIIPNGNQ
+61 TIIPNGSQ
-69 GDLVAMLLLLVGLAC
+69 GNLVAMLFLLVGLAC
-84 VGILVSL
+84 IGIIVSL
-91 TAQYFSAKAA
+91 IAQYYSAKAA
-101 VGVTKALTNDL
+101 VGVTKELTNDL

-164 LMMAF
+164 LIMAF
-169 YISPSLSVYFLG
+169 YISPSLSAYFLG
-181 MIILLLII
+181 MIILLIFI
-189 VTGISIITSRMYQSI
+189 VTVISVMTSRIYQSM
-204 RKDVDSLVGQ
+204 RKELDGLVGQ
-214 VGETVMGWRVIR
+214 VRETVTGWRVIR
-226 AFGQKAR
+226 AFGQRER
-233 EIKTFQGINQTY
+233 EIKAFQGINQIY
-245 KKHQLQAG
+245 KKQQLQAG

-268 TTLLIL
+268 GTLLIL
-274 IWQGNGAVS
+274 IWQGNIAIS
-283 QNLLEQGM
+283 HNLLEQGM

-326 QEVFDQESENVEADL
+326 QEVFDQTSEDVESSL
-341 PVVKSRDK
+341 PKVVSEDK
-349 DLVFSV
+349 EIIFSV
-355 HDLTFAYPNS
+355 RHLSFSYPKS
-365 AEESLSG
+365 AEESLSD
-372 IDFELR
+372 IAFDLR

-389 GSGKSTLVDLLQA
+389 GSGKSTLVDLLQT
-402 LYSLPTSQLSV
+402 LYSVPTNQLSLF
-413 YIDGKSP
+413 IDGKSP
-420 KNVKEWRQQIAVV
+420 KNLKEWRQQIAVV
-433 PQQAQLFAGTV
+433 PQQAQLFAGTI
-444 RSNLSLGLASVSESD
+444 RSNLSLGLEEISDSD
-459 LWAALEIAQAKS
+459 LWSALEIAQAKS

-525 SRLLASIRRELPEQT
+525 SRLLVAIRQELPGQN

-551 RAADQILVLDQ
+551 RTADQILVLEQ

-580 YQEIDQSQHREEGS
+580 YQEIHQSQQQGEEDS
-594 HETI
+594 YETI

>member
-1 MFTSLVS
+1 
-8 SQLHKQLL
+8 
-16 LNKRMKRFFRY
+16 MKFLSRY
-27 FQPYQKEAILG
+27 FKDYIKESILG
-38 PVFKLLEASFEL
+38 PVFKLLEACFEL

-56 AFIVD
+56 AYIVD
-61 TIIPNGNQ
+61 TIIPNGSQ
-69 GDLVAMLLLLVGLAC
+69 GNLVAMLFLLVGLAC
-84 VGILVSL
+84 IGIIVSL
-91 TAQYFSAKAA
+91 IAQYYSAKAA
-101 VGVTKALTNDL
+101 VGVTKELTNDL

-164 LMMAF
+164 LIMAF
-169 YISPSLSVYFLG
+169 YISPSLSAYFLG
-181 MIILLLII
+181 MIILLIFI
-189 VTGISIITSRMYQSI
+189 VTVISVMTSRIYQSM
-204 RKDVDSLVGQ
+204 RKELDGLVGQ
-214 VGETVMGWRVIR
+214 VRETVTGWRVIR
-226 AFGQKAR
+226 AFGQRER
-233 EIKTFQGINQTY
+233 EIKAFQGINQIY
-245 KKHQLQAG
+245 KKQQLQAG

-268 TTLLIL
+268 GTLLIL
-274 IWQGNGAVS
+274 IWQGNIAIS
-283 QNLLEQGM
+283 HNLLEQGM

-326 QEVFDQESENVEADL
+326 QEVFDQTSEDVESSL
-341 PVVKSRDK
+341 PRVVSEDK
-349 DLVFSV
+349 EIIFSV
-355 HDLTFAYPNS
+355 RHLSFSYPKS
-365 AEESLSG
+365 AEESLSD
-372 IDFELR
+372 IAFDLR

-402 LYSLPTSQLSV
+402 LYSVPTNQLSLF
-413 YIDGKSP
+413 IDGKSP
-420 KNVKEWRQQIAVV
+420 KNLKEWRQQIAIV
-433 PQQAQLFAGTV
+433 PQQAQLFAGTI
-444 RSNLSLGLASVSESD
+444 RSNLSLGLEEISDSD
-459 LWAALEIAQAKS
+459 LWSALEIAQAKS
-471 FIEDKGGLDSP
+471 FMEDKGGLDSP

-525 SRLLASIRRELPEQT
+525 SRLLVAIRQELPGQN

-551 RAADQILVLDQ
+551 RTADQILVLEQ

-580 YQEIDQSQHREEGS
+580 YQEIHQSQQQGEEDS
-594 HETI
+594 YETS

>member
-1 MFTSLVS
+1 
-8 SQLHKQLL
+8 
-16 LNKRMKRFFRY
+16 MKFLSRY
-27 FQPYQKEAILG
+27 FKDYIKESILG
-38 PVFKLLEASFEL
+38 PVFKLLEACFEL

-56 AFIVD
+56 AYIVD
-61 TIIPNGNQ
+61 TIIPNGSQ
-69 GDLVAMLLLLVGLAC
+69 GNLVAMLFLLVGLAC
-84 VGILVSL
+84 IGIIVSL
-91 TAQYFSAKAA
+91 IAQYYSAKAA
-101 VGVTKALTNDL
+101 VGVTKELTNDL

-164 LMMAF
+164 LIMAF
-169 YISPSLSVYFLG
+169 YISPSLSAYFLG
-181 MIILLLII
+181 MIILLIFI
-189 VTGISIITSRMYQSI
+189 VTVISVMTSRIYQSM
-204 RKDVDSLVGQ
+204 RKELDGLVGQ
-214 VGETVMGWRVIR
+214 VRETVTGWRVIR
-226 AFGQKAR
+226 AFGQR
-233 EIKTFQGINQTY
+233 EQEIKAFQGINQIY
-245 KKHQLQAG
+245 KKQQLQAG

-268 TTLLIL
+268 GTLLIL
-274 IWQGNGAVS
+274 IWQGNIAIS
-283 QNLLEQGM
+283 HNLLEQGM

-326 QEVFDQESENVEADL
+326 QEVFDQTSEDVESSL
-341 PVVKSRDK
+341 PKVVSEDK
-349 DLVFSV
+349 EIIFSV
-355 HDLTFAYPNS
+355 RHLSFSYPKS
-365 AEESLSG
+365 AEESLSD
-372 IDFELR
+372 IAFDLR

-402 LYSLPTSQLSV
+402 LYSVPTNQLSLF
-413 YIDGKSP
+413 IDGKSP
-420 KNVKEWRQQIAVV
+420 KNLKEWRQQIAIV
-433 PQQAQLFAGTV
+433 PQQAQLFAGTI
-444 RSNLSLGLASVSESD
+444 RSNLSLGLEEISDSD
-459 LWAALEIAQAKS
+459 LWSAIEIAQAKS

-498 TIARAILQKA
+498 TLARAILQKA

-525 SRLLASIRRELPEQT
+525 SRLLVAIRQELPGQN

-551 RAADQILVLDQ
+551 RTADQILVLEQ

-580 YQEIDQSQHREEGS
+580 YQEIHQSQQQGEEDS
-594 HETI
+594 YETI

>member
-1 MFTSLVS
+1 
-8 SQLHKQLL
+8 
-16 LNKRMKRFFRY
+16 MKFLSRY
-27 FQPYQKEAILG
+27 FKDYIKESILG
-38 PVFKLLEASFEL
+38 PVFKLLEACFEL

-56 AFIVD
+56 AYIVD
-61 TIIPNGNQ
+61 TIIPNGSQ
-69 GDLVAMLLLLVGLAC
+69 GNLVAMLFLLVGLAC
-84 VGILVSL
+84 IGIIVSL
-91 TAQYFSAKAA
+91 IAQYYSAKAA
-101 VGVTKALTNDL
+101 VGVTKELTNDL

-164 LMMAF
+164 LIMAF
-169 YISPSLSVYFLG
+169 YISPSLSVFFLG
-181 MIILLLII
+181 MIILLILI
-189 VTGISIITSRMYQSI
+189 VTVISIMTSRIYQSM
-204 RKDVDSLVGQ
+204 RKELDGLVGQ
-214 VGETVMGWRVIR
+214 VRETVTGWRVIR
-226 AFGQKAR
+226 AFGQRER
-233 EIKTFQGINQTY
+233 EIKAFQGINQIY
-245 KKHQLQAG
+245 KKQQLQAG

-268 TTLLIL
+268 GTLLIL
-274 IWQGNGAVS
+274 IWQGNIAIS
-283 QNLLEQGM
+283 NNLLEQGM

-326 QEVFDQESENVEADL
+326 QEVFDQTSEDVESSL
-341 PVVKSRDK
+341 PKVVSEDK
-349 DLVFSV
+349 EIIFSV
-355 HDLTFAYPNS
+355 RHLSFSYPKS
-365 AEESLSG
+365 AEESLSD
-372 IDFELR
+372 IAFDLR

-402 LYSLPTSQLSV
+402 LYSVPTNQLSLF
-413 YIDGKSP
+413 IDGKSP
-420 KNVKEWRQQIAVV
+420 KNLKEWRQRIAIV
-433 PQQAQLFAGTV
+433 PQQAQLFAGTI
-444 RSNLSLGLASVSESD
+444 RSNLSLGLEKISDSD
-459 LWAALEIAQAKS
+459 LWSALEIAQAKS

-508 PILILDDATS
+508 PILVLDDATS

-525 SRLLASIRRELPEQT
+525 SRLLVAIRQELPGQN

-551 RAADQILVLDQ
+551 RTADQILVLEQ

-580 YQEIDQSQHREEGS
+580 YQEIHQSQQQGEEDS
-594 HETI
+594 YETI

>member
-1 MFTSLVS
+1 MKSL
-8 SQLHKQLL
+8 
-16 LNKRMKRFFRY
+16 FRY
-27 FQPYQKEAILG
+27 FKSYKKESILG
-38 PVFKLLEASFEL
+38 PIFKLLEASFEL
-50 LVPLII
+50 FVPLII
-56 AFIVD
+56 AYIVD
-61 TIIPNGNQ
+61 TIIPSGNR
-69 GDLVAMLLLLVGLAC
+69 GDLVAMLLLLVGLAL
-84 VGILVSL
+84 VGIIVSL

-101 VGVTKALTNDL
+101 VGVTKELTNDL

-132 LTRLTS
+132 LNRLTS

-164 LMMAF
+164 LIMSF
-169 YISPSLSVYFLG
+169 YISPTLSVYFLG
-181 MIILLLII
+181 MIVLLLVI
-189 VTGISIITSRMYQSI
+189 VAGISVMTSRIYQSI
-204 RKDVDSLVGQ
+204 RKELDGLVGQ
-214 VGETVMGWRVIR
+214 VRETVTGWRVIR
-226 AFGQKAR
+226 AFGQRER
-233 EIKTFQGINQTY
+233 EIKTFQGINQRY
-245 KKHQLQAG
+245 KKQQLEAG
-253 FWSSLLSPLTFLVVN
+253 FWSSLLSPFTFLVVN
-268 TTLLIL
+268 GTLLIL
-274 IWQGNGAVS
+274 IWQGNIAIS
-283 QNLLEQGM
+283 DNLLEQGM

-402 LYSLPTSQLSV
+402 LYSLPTNQLSI
-413 YIDGKSP
+413 YIDGQSP
-420 KNVKEWRQQIAVV
+420 KNLKEWRRQIAIV

-444 RSNLSLGLASVSESD
+444 RSNLSLGLESASDSD
-459 LWAALEIAQAKS
+459 LWVALAIAQAKS

-508 PILILDDATS
+508 PILVLDDATS

-551 RAADQILVLDQ
+551 RAADLILVLDQ

>member
-1 MFTSLVS
+1 
-8 SQLHKQLL
+8 
-16 LNKRMKRFFRY
+16 MKFLSRY
-27 FQPYQKEAILG
+27 FKDYVKESILG
-38 PVFKLLEASFEL
+38 PVFKLLEACFEL

-56 AFIVD
+56 AYIVD
-61 TIIPNGNQ
+61 TIIPNGSQ
-69 GDLVAMLLLLVGLAC
+69 GNLVAMLFLLVGIAC
-84 VGILVSL
+84 IGIIVSL
-91 TAQYFSAKAA
+91 IAQYYSAKAA
-101 VGVTKALTNDL
+101 VGVTKELTNDL

-164 LMMAF
+164 LIMAF
-169 YISPSLSVYFLG
+169 YISPSLSAYFLG
-181 MIILLLII
+181 MIILLIFI
-189 VTGISIITSRMYQSI
+189 VTVISVMTSRIYQSM
-204 RKDVDSLVGQ
+204 RKELDGLVGQ
-214 VGETVMGWRVIR
+214 VRETVTGWRVIR
-226 AFGQKAR
+226 AFGQRER
-233 EIKTFQGINQTY
+233 EIKAFQGINQIY
-245 KKHQLQAG
+245 KKQQLQAG

-268 TTLLIL
+268 GTLLIL
-274 IWQGNGAVS
+274 IWRGNIAIS
-283 QNLLEQGM
+283 HNLLEQGM

-326 QEVFDQESENVEADL
+326 QEVFDQTSEDVESSL
-341 PVVKSRDK
+341 PKVVSEDK
-349 DLVFSV
+349 EIIFSV
-355 HDLTFAYPNS
+355 RHISFSYPKS
-365 AEESLSG
+365 AEESLSD
-372 IDFELR
+372 IAFDLR

-389 GSGKSTLVDLLQA
+389 GSGKSTIVDLLQA
-402 LYSLPTSQLSV
+402 LYSVPTNQLSLF
-413 YIDGKSP
+413 IDGKSP
-420 KNVKEWRQQIAVV
+420 KNLKEWRQQIAIV
-433 PQQAQLFAGTV
+433 PQQAQLFAGTI
-444 RSNLSLGLASVSESD
+444 RSNLSLGLEEISDSD
-459 LWAALEIAQAKS
+459 LWSALEIAQAKS

-525 SRLLASIRRELPEQT
+525 SRLLVAIRQELPGQN

-551 RAADQILVLDQ
+551 RTADQILVLEQ

-580 YQEIDQSQHREEGS
+580 YQEIHQSQQQGGEDS
-594 HETI
+594 YETI

>member
-1 MFTSLVS
+1 
-8 SQLHKQLL
+8 
-16 LNKRMKRFFRY
+16 MKFLSRY
-27 FQPYQKEAILG
+27 FKDYIKESILG
-38 PVFKLLEASFEL
+38 PVFKLLEACFEL

-56 AFIVD
+56 AYIVD
-61 TIIPNGNQ
+61 TIIPNGSQ
-69 GDLVAMLLLLVGLAC
+69 GNLVAMLFLLVGLAC
-84 VGILVSL
+84 IGIIVSL
-91 TAQYFSAKAA
+91 IAQYYSAKAA
-101 VGVTKALTNDL
+101 VGVTKELTNDL

-164 LMMAF
+164 LIMAF
-169 YISPSLSVYFLG
+169 YISPSLSTYFLG
-181 MIILLLII
+181 MIILLIFI
-189 VTGISIITSRMYQSI
+189 VTVISVMTSRIYQSM
-204 RKDVDSLVGQ
+204 RKELDGLVGQ
-214 VGETVMGWRVIR
+214 VRETVTGWRVIR
-226 AFGQKAR
+226 AFGQRER
-233 EIKTFQGINQTY
+233 EIKAFQGINQIY
-245 KKHQLQAG
+245 KKQQLQAG

-268 TTLLIL
+268 GTLLIL
-274 IWQGNGAVS
+274 IWQGNIAIS
-283 QNLLEQGM
+283 HNLLEQGM

-326 QEVFDQESENVEADL
+326 QEVFDQTSEDVESSL
-341 PVVKSRDK
+341 PKVVSEDK
-349 DLVFSV
+349 EIIFSV
-355 HDLTFAYPNS
+355 RHLSFSYPKS
-365 AEESLSG
+365 AEESLSD
-372 IDFELR
+372 IAFDLR
-378 KGQFMGIIGGT
+378 RGQFMGIIGGT

-402 LYSLPTSQLSV
+402 LYSVPTNQLSLF
-413 YIDGKSP
+413 IDGKSP
-420 KNVKEWRQQIAVV
+420 KNLKEWRQQIAIV

-444 RSNLSLGLASVSESD
+444 RSNLSLGLESVLDSE

-525 SRLLASIRRELPEQT
+525 SRLLVAIRQELPGQN

-551 RAADQILVLDQ
+551 RTADQILVLEQ

-580 YQEIDQSQHREEGS
+580 YQEIHQSQQQGEEDS
-594 HETI
+594 YETI

>member
-1 MFTSLVS
+1 
-8 SQLHKQLL
+8 
-16 LNKRMKRFFRY
+16 MKFLSRY
-27 FQPYQKEAILG
+27 FKDYIKESILG
-38 PVFKLLEASFEL
+38 PVFKLLEACFEL

-56 AFIVD
+56 AYIVD
-61 TIIPNGNQ
+61 TIIPNGSQ
-69 GDLVAMLLLLVGLAC
+69 GNLVAMLFLLVGLAC
-84 VGILVSL
+84 IGIIVSL
-91 TAQYFSAKAA
+91 IAQYYSAKAA
-101 VGVTKALTNDL
+101 VGVTKELTNDL

-164 LMMAF
+164 LIMAF
-169 YISPSLSVYFLG
+169 YISPSLSAYFLG
-181 MIILLLII
+181 MIILLIFI
-189 VTGISIITSRMYQSI
+189 VTVISVMTSRIYQSM
-204 RKDVDSLVGQ
+204 RKELDGLVGQ
-214 VGETVMGWRVIR
+214 VRETVTGWRVIR
-226 AFGQKAR
+226 AFGQRER
-233 EIKTFQGINQTY
+233 EIKAFHGINQIY
-245 KKHQLQAG
+245 KKQQLQAG

-268 TTLLIL
+268 GTLLIL
-274 IWQGNGAVS
+274 IWQGNIAIS
-283 QNLLEQGM
+283 HNLLEQGM

-326 QEVFDQESENVEADL
+326 QEVFDQTSEDVESSL
-341 PVVKSRDK
+341 PKVVSEDK
-349 DLVFSV
+349 EIIFSV
-355 HDLTFAYPNS
+355 RHLSFSYPKS
-365 AEESLSG
+365 AEESLSD
-372 IDFELR
+372 IAFDLR

-389 GSGKSTLVDLLQA
+389 GSGKSTLVDLLQT
-402 LYSLPTSQLSV
+402 LYSVPTNQLSLF
-413 YIDGKSP
+413 IDGKSP
-420 KNVKEWRQQIAVV
+420 KNLKEWRQQIAIV
-433 PQQAQLFAGTV
+433 PQQAQLFAGTI
-444 RSNLSLGLASVSESD
+444 RSNLSLGLEEISDSD
-459 LWAALEIAQAKS
+459 LWSALEIAQAKS

-498 TIARAILQKA
+498 TIARAVLQKA

-525 SRLLASIRRELPEQT
+525 SRLLVAIRQELPGQN

-551 RAADQILVLDQ
+551 RTADQILVLEQ

-580 YQEIDQSQHREEGS
+580 YQEIHQSQQQGEEDS
-594 HETI
+594 YETI

>member
-1 MFTSLVS
+1 MKSL
-8 SQLHKQLL
+8 
-16 LNKRMKRFFRY
+16 FRY
-27 FQPYQKEAILG
+27 FKSYKKESILG
-38 PVFKLLEASFEL
+38 PIFKLLEASFEL

-56 AFIVD
+56 AYIVD
-61 TIIPNGNQ
+61 TIIPSGNR
-69 GDLVAMLLLLVGLAC
+69 GDLVAMLLLLVGLAL
-84 VGILVSL
+84 VGIIVSL

-101 VGVTKALTNDL
+101 VGVTKELTNDL

-132 LTRLTS
+132 LNRLTS

-164 LMMAF
+164 LIMSF
-169 YISPSLSVYFLG
+169 YISPTLSVYFLG
-181 MIILLLII
+181 MIVLLLVI
-189 VTGISIITSRMYQSI
+189 VAGISVMTSRIYQSI
-204 RKDVDSLVGQ
+204 RKELDGLVGQ
-214 VGETVMGWRVIR
+214 VRETVTGWRVIR
-226 AFGQKAR
+226 AFGQVER
-233 EIKTFQGINQTY
+233 EIKAFQVINQRY
-245 KKHQLQAG
+245 KKQQLEAG

-268 TTLLIL
+268 GTLLIL
-274 IWQGNGAVS
+274 IWQGNIAIS
-283 QNLLEQGM
+283 NNFLEQGM

-326 QEVFDQESENVEADL
+326 QEVFEQESEDVQADL
-341 PVVKSRDK
+341 PVVNSMDK
-349 DLVFSV
+349 DMVFSV

-378 KGQFMGIIGGT
+378 KGQFKGIIGGT

-402 LYSLPTSQLSV
+402 LYSLPTDQLSI
-413 YIDGKSP
+413 YIDGQSP
-420 KNVKEWRQQIAVV
+420 KNLKEWRRQIAIV

-444 RSNLSLGLASVSESD
+444 RSNLSLGLENVSDSD
-459 LWAALEIAQAKS
+459 VWAALEIAQAKS
-471 FIEDKGGLDSP
+471 FIEDKGGLESP

-525 SRLLASIRRELPEQT
+525 SRLLAAIRRELPEQT

-551 RAADQILVLDQ
+551 RAADLILVLDQ
-562 GRQVGLGRHEDL
+562 GHQVGLGRHEDL

>member
-1 MFTSLVS
+1 
-8 SQLHKQLL
+8 
-16 LNKRMKRFFRY
+16 MKFLSRY
-27 FQPYQKEAILG
+27 FKDYIKESILG
-38 PVFKLLEASFEL
+38 PVFKLLEACFEL

-56 AFIVD
+56 AYIVD
-61 TIIPNGNQ
+61 TIIPNGSQ
-69 GDLVAMLLLLVGLAC
+69 GNLVAMLFLLVGIAC
-84 VGILVSL
+84 IGIIVSL
-91 TAQYFSAKAA
+91 IAQYYSAKAA
-101 VGVTKALTNDL
+101 VGVTKELTNDL

-123 RDILSSSSL
+123 RDILSSPSL

-164 LMMAF
+164 LIMAF
-169 YISPSLSVYFLG
+169 YISPSLSAYFLG
-181 MIILLLII
+181 MIILLIFI
-189 VTGISIITSRMYQSI
+189 VIVISVMTSRIYQSM
-204 RKDVDSLVGQ
+204 RKELDGLVGQ
-214 VGETVMGWRVIR
+214 VRETVTGWRVIR
-226 AFGQKAR
+226 AFGQRER
-233 EIKTFQGINQTY
+233 EIKAFQGINQIY
-245 KKHQLQAG
+245 KKQQLQAG

-268 TTLLIL
+268 GTLLIL
-274 IWQGNGAVS
+274 IWRGNIAIS
-283 QNLLEQGM
+283 HNLLEQGM

-326 QEVFDQESENVEADL
+326 QEVFDQTSEEVESSL
-341 PVVKSRDK
+341 PIVVSEDK
-349 DLVFSV
+349 EIIFSV
-355 HDLTFAYPNS
+355 RHLSFSYPKS
-365 AEESLSG
+365 AEESLSD
-372 IDFELR
+372 IAFDLR

-402 LYSLPTSQLSV
+402 LYSVPTNQLSLFN
-413 YIDGKSP
+413 DGKSP
-420 KNVKEWRQQIAVV
+420 KNLKEWRQQIAIV
-433 PQQAQLFAGTV
+433 PQQAQLFAGTI
-444 RSNLSLGLASVSESD
+444 RSNLSLGLEEISDSD
-459 LWAALEIAQAKS
+459 LWSALEIAQAKS

-525 SRLLASIRRELPEQT
+525 SRLLVAIRQELPGQN

-551 RAADQILVLDQ
+551 RTADQILVLEQ

-580 YQEIDQSQHREEGS
+580 YQEIHQSQQQGEEDS
-594 HETI
+594 YETI

>member
-1 MFTSLVS
+1 
-8 SQLHKQLL
+8 
-16 LNKRMKRFFRY
+16 MKFLSRY
-27 FQPYQKEAILG
+27 FKDYIKESILG
-38 PVFKLLEASFEL
+38 PVFKLLEACFEL

-56 AFIVD
+56 AYIVD
-61 TIIPNGNQ
+61 TIIPNGSQ
-69 GDLVAMLLLLVGLAC
+69 GNLVAMLFLLVGLAC
-84 VGILVSL
+84 IGIIVSL
-91 TAQYFSAKAA
+91 IAQYYSAKAA
-101 VGVTKALTNDL
+101 VGVTKELTNDL

-164 LMMAF
+164 LIMAF
-169 YISPSLSVYFLG
+169 YISPSLSAYFLG
-181 MIILLLII
+181 MIILLIFI
-189 VTGISIITSRMYQSI
+189 VTVISVMTSRIYQSI
-204 RKDVDSLVGQ
+204 RKELDGLVGQ
-214 VGETVMGWRVIR
+214 VRETVTGWRVIR
-226 AFGQKAR
+226 AFGQRER
-233 EIKTFQGINQTY
+233 EIKAFHGINQIY
-245 KKHQLQAG
+245 KKQQLQAG

-268 TTLLIL
+268 GTLLIL
-274 IWQGNGAVS
+274 IWQGNIAIS
-283 QNLLEQGM
+283 HNLLEQGM

-326 QEVFDQESENVEADL
+326 QEVFDQTSEDVESSL
-341 PVVKSRDK
+341 PKVVSEDK
-349 DLVFSV
+349 EIIFSV
-355 HDLTFAYPNS
+355 RHLSFSYPKS
-365 AEESLSG
+365 AEESLSD
-372 IDFELR
+372 IAFDLR

-402 LYSLPTSQLSV
+402 LYSVPTNQLSLF
-413 YIDGKSP
+413 IDGKSP
-420 KNVKEWRQQIAVV
+420 KNLKEWRQQIAIV
-433 PQQAQLFAGTV
+433 PQQAQLFAGTI
-444 RSNLSLGLASVSESD
+444 RSNLSLGLEEISDSD
-459 LWAALEIAQAKS
+459 LWSALKIAQAKS

-525 SRLLASIRRELPEQT
+525 SRLLAAIRQELPGQN

-551 RAADQILVLDQ
+551 RTADQILVLEQ

-580 YQEIDQSQHREEGS
+580 YQEIHQSQQQGEEDS
-594 HETI
+594 YETI

>member
-1 MFTSLVS
+1 
-8 SQLHKQLL
+8 
-16 LNKRMKRFFRY
+16 MKLFFRY
-27 FQPYQKEAILG
+27 FKPYKNESILG

-56 AFIVD
+56 AYIVD
-61 TIIPNGNQ
+61 TIIPNGNR

-84 VGILVSL
+84 IGIIVSI

-101 VGVTKALTNDL
+101 VGVTKVLTNDL

-123 RDILSSSSL
+123 RDILSSASL

-138 DTLQIQTGINTFLRL
+138 DTLQVQTGINTFLRL

-164 LMMAF
+164 LIMAF
-169 YISPSLSVYFLG
+169 YISPSLSIYFLG
-181 MIILLLII
+181 MILLLLVI
-189 VTGISIITSRMYQSI
+189 VTGISVLTSRIYQSI
-204 RKDVDSLVGQ
+204 RKELDDLVGQ
-214 VGETVMGWRVIR
+214 VRETVTGWRVIR
-226 AFGQKAR
+226 AFGQRER
-233 EIKTFQGINQTY
+233 EIKTFQGINQGY
-245 KKHQLQAG
+245 KKQQLQAG

-268 TTLLIL
+268 GTLILL
-274 IWQGNGAVS
+274 IWQGNSAIS
-283 QNLLEQGM
+283 DNRLEQGM

-310 MVVSTLN
+310 MVVTTLN

-326 QEVFDQESENVEADL
+326 QEVFEQKSEDVDANL
-341 PVVKSRDK
+341 PVVYSGDK
-349 DLVFSV
+349 ELIFSV
-355 HDLTFAYPNS
+355 NHLSFSYPKS
-365 AEESLSG
+365 AEESLID
-372 IDFELR
+372 IDFELG
-378 KGQFMGIIGGT
+378 KGQFMGLIGGT

-402 LYSLPTSQLSV
+402 LYSIPTSQLSFF
-413 YIDGKSP
+413 IDGKSP
-420 KNVKEWRQQIAVV
+420 RNLKEWRQQLAIV

-444 RSNLSLGLASVSESD
+444 RYNLSLGLESVLDSE

-508 PILILDDATS
+508 PILVLDDATS

-525 SRLLASIRRELPEQT
+525 SRLMAAIRRAFPEQT

-551 RAADQILVLDQ
+551 RTADQILVLDQ

-580 YQEIDQSQHREEGS
+580 YQEIDQSQHREEDS

>member
-1 MFTSLVS
+1 
-8 SQLHKQLL
+8 
-16 LNKRMKRFFRY
+16 MKFLSRY
-27 FQPYQKEAILG
+27 FKDYIKESILG
-38 PVFKLLEASFEL
+38 PVFKLLEACFEL

-56 AFIVD
+56 AYIVD
-61 TIIPNGNQ
+61 TIIPNGSQ
-69 GDLVAMLLLLVGLAC
+69 GNLVAMLFLLVGLAC
-84 VGILVSL
+84 IGIIVSL
-91 TAQYFSAKAA
+91 IAQYYSAKAA
-101 VGVTKALTNDL
+101 VGVTKELTNDL

-164 LMMAF
+164 LIMAF
-169 YISPSLSVYFLG
+169 YISPSLSAYFLG
-181 MIILLLII
+181 MIILLIFI
-189 VTGISIITSRMYQSI
+189 VTVISVMTSRIYQSM
-204 RKDVDSLVGQ
+204 RKELDGLVGQ
-214 VGETVMGWRVIR
+214 VRETVTGWRVIR
-226 AFGQKAR
+226 AFGQRER
-233 EIKTFQGINQTY
+233 EIKAFQGINQIY
-245 KKHQLQAG
+245 KKQQLQAG

-268 TTLLIL
+268 GTLLIL
-274 IWQGNGAVS
+274 IWQGNIAIS
-283 QNLLEQGM
+283 HKLLEQGM

-326 QEVFDQESENVEADL
+326 QEVFDQASEDVESSL
-341 PVVKSRDK
+341 PKVVSEDK
-349 DLVFSV
+349 EIIFSV
-355 HDLTFAYPNS
+355 RHLSFSYPKS
-365 AEESLSG
+365 AEESLSD
-372 IDFELR
+372 IAFDLR

-402 LYSLPTSQLSV
+402 LYSVPTNQLSLF
-413 YIDGKSP
+413 IDGKSP
-420 KNVKEWRQQIAVV
+420 KNLKEWRQQIAIV
-433 PQQAQLFAGTV
+433 PQQAQLFAGTI
-444 RSNLSLGLASVSESD
+444 RSNLSLGLEEISDSD
-459 LWAALEIAQAKS
+459 LWSALEIAQAKS

-525 SRLLASIRRELPEQT
+525 SRLLVAIRQELPGQN

-551 RAADQILVLDQ
+551 RTADQILVLEQ

-580 YQEIDQSQHREEGS
+580 YQEIHQSQQQGEEDS
-594 HETI
+594 YETS

>member
-1 MFTSLVS
+1 MKSL
-8 SQLHKQLL
+8 
-16 LNKRMKRFFRY
+16 FRY
-27 FQPYQKEAILG
+27 FKSYKKESILG
-38 PVFKLLEASFEL
+38 PIFKLLEASFEL

-56 AFIVD
+56 AYIVD
-61 TIIPNGNQ
+61 TIIPNGNR
-69 GDLVAMLLLLVGLAC
+69 GDLVAILLLLVGLAI
-84 VGILVSL
+84 VGIIISL

-101 VGVTKALTNDL
+101 VGVTKELTNDL
-112 YQKVLS
+112 YKKVLS

-138 DTLQIQTGINTFLRL
+138 DALQIQTGINTFLRL

-164 LMMAF
+164 LLMAF
-169 YISPSLSVYFLG
+169 YISPSLSAYFLG
-181 MIILLLII
+181 MIILLLLI
-189 VTGISIITSRMYQSI
+189 VTVISNQTSRIYQSM
-204 RKDVDSLVGQ
+204 RKVLDSLVGQ
-214 VGETVMGWRVIR
+214 VRETVTGWRVIR
-226 AFGQKAR
+226 AFGQRAR
-233 EIKTFQGINQTY
+233 EISAFKGVNQIY
-245 KKHQLQAG
+245 KKQQLQAG

-268 TTLLIL
+268 GTLLIL
-274 IWQGNGAVS
+274 IWQGNGAIS

-310 MVVSTLN
+310 MVISTLN

-326 QEVFDQESENVEADL
+326 QEVFDQESEDVEADL
-341 PVVKSRDK
+341 PKAQFNDK
-349 DLVFSV
+349 ELVFSV
-355 HDLTFAYPNS
+355 NHLSFAYPKS
-365 AEESLSG
+365 AEEALSN
-372 IDFELR
+372 IDFELC

-402 LYSLPTSQLSV
+402 HYAMPTNQLSL

-420 KNVKEWRQQIAVV
+420 QNLKTWRQQIAVV

-444 RSNLSLGLASVSESD
+444 RSNLSLGLDAVADSD
-459 LWAALEIAQAKS
+459 LWSALEIAQAKS
-471 FIEDKGGLDSP
+471 FVEEKGGLDSS

-498 TIARAILQKA
+498 TIARAILQMS

-525 SRLLASIRRELPEQT
+525 SRLLAAIRQEFPEQT

-551 RAADQILVLDQ
+551 RRADQILVLDQ
-562 GRQVGLGRHEDL
+562 GHQVGLGCHEDL

-580 YQEIDQSQHREEGS
+580 YQEIDQSQHREEDS
-594 HETI
+594 RESN

>member
-1 MFTSLVS
+1 
-8 SQLHKQLL
+8 
-16 LNKRMKRFFRY
+16 MKFLSRY
-27 FQPYQKEAILG
+27 FKDYIKESILG
-38 PVFKLLEASFEL
+38 PIFKLLEACFEL

-56 AFIVD
+56 AYIVD
-61 TIIPNGNQ
+61 TIIPNGSQ
-69 GDLVAMLLLLVGLAC
+69 GNLVAMLFLLVGIAC
-84 VGILVSL
+84 IGIIVSL
-91 TAQYFSAKAA
+91 IAQYYSAKAA
-101 VGVTKALTNDL
+101 VGVTKELTNDL

-164 LMMAF
+164 LIMAF
-169 YISPSLSVYFLG
+169 YISPSLSAYFLG
-181 MIILLLII
+181 MIILLIFI
-189 VTGISIITSRMYQSI
+189 VTVISVMTSRIYQSM
-204 RKDVDSLVGQ
+204 RKELDGLVGQ
-214 VGETVMGWRVIR
+214 VRETVTGWRVIR
-226 AFGQKAR
+226 AFGQRER
-233 EIKTFQGINQTY
+233 EIKAFQGINQIY
-245 KKHQLQAG
+245 KKQQLQAG

-268 TTLLIL
+268 GTLLIL
-274 IWQGNGAVS
+274 IWQGNIAIS
-283 QNLLEQGM
+283 HNLLEQGM

-326 QEVFDQESENVEADL
+326 QEVFDQTSEDVESSF
-341 PVVKSRDK
+341 PKVVSEDK
-349 DLVFSV
+349 EIIFSV
-355 HDLTFAYPNS
+355 RHLSFSYPKS
-365 AEESLSG
+365 AEESLSD
-372 IDFELR
+372 IAFDLR

-402 LYSLPTSQLSV
+402 LYSVPTNQLSLF
-413 YIDGKSP
+413 IDGKSP
-420 KNVKEWRQQIAVV
+420 KNLKEWRQQIAVV
-433 PQQAQLFAGTV
+433 PQQAQLFAGTI
-444 RSNLSLGLASVSESD
+444 RSNLSLGLEEISDSD
-459 LWAALEIAQAKS
+459 LWSALEIAQAKS

-525 SRLLASIRRELPEQT
+525 SRLLVAIRQELPGQN

-551 RAADQILVLDQ
+551 RTADQILVLEQ

-580 YQEIDQSQHREEGS
+580 YQEIHQSQQQGEEDS
-594 HETI
+594 YETI

>member
-1 MFTSLVS
+1 
-8 SQLHKQLL
+8 
-16 LNKRMKRFFRY
+16 MKFLSRY
-27 FQPYQKEAILG
+27 FKDYIKESILG
-38 PVFKLLEASFEL
+38 PVFKLLEACFEL

-56 AFIVD
+56 AYIVD
-61 TIIPNGNQ
+61 TIIPNGSQ
-69 GDLVAMLLLLVGLAC
+69 GNLVAMLFLLVGLAC
-84 VGILVSL
+84 IGIIVSL
-91 TAQYFSAKAA
+91 IAQYYSAKAA
-101 VGVTKALTNDL
+101 VGVTKELTNDL

-164 LMMAF
+164 LIMAF
-169 YISPSLSVYFLG
+169 YISPSLSAYFLG
-181 MIILLLII
+181 MIILLIFI
-189 VTGISIITSRMYQSI
+189 VTVISVMTSRIYQSM
-204 RKDVDSLVGQ
+204 RKELDGLVGQ
-214 VGETVMGWRVIR
+214 VRETVTGWRVIR
-226 AFGQKAR
+226 AFGQRER
-233 EIKTFQGINQTY
+233 EIKAFQGINQIY
-245 KKHQLQAG
+245 KKQQLQAG

-268 TTLLIL
+268 GTLLIL
-274 IWQGNGAVS
+274 IWQGNIAIS
-283 QNLLEQGM
+283 HNLLEQGM

-326 QEVFDQESENVEADL
+326 QEVFDQTSEDVESSL
-341 PVVKSRDK
+341 PKVVSEDK
-349 DLVFSV
+349 EIIFSV
-355 HDLTFAYPNS
+355 RHLSFSYPKS
-365 AEESLSG
+365 AEESLSD
-372 IDFELR
+372 IAFDLR

-402 LYSLPTSQLSV
+402 LYSVPTNQLSLF
-413 YIDGKSP
+413 IDGKSP
-420 KNVKEWRQQIAVV
+420 KNLKEWRQQIAIV
-433 PQQAQLFAGTV
+433 PQQAQLFAGTI
-444 RSNLSLGLASVSESD
+444 RSNLSLGLEEISDSD
-459 LWAALEIAQAKS
+459 LWSALEIAQAKS

-525 SRLLASIRRELPEQT
+525 SRLLAALCRELPEQT

-551 RAADQILVLDQ
+551 RTADQILVLEQ

-580 YQEIDQSQHREEGS
+580 YQEIHQSQQQGEEDS
-594 HETI
+594 YETI

>member
-1 MFTSLVS
+1 
-8 SQLHKQLL
+8 
-16 LNKRMKRFFRY
+16 MKFLSRY
-27 FQPYQKEAILG
+27 FKDYIKESILG
-38 PVFKLLEASFEL
+38 PVFKLLEACFEL

-56 AFIVD
+56 AYIVD
-61 TIIPNGNQ
+61 TIIPNGSQ
-69 GDLVAMLLLLVGLAC
+69 GNLVAMLFLLVGLAC
-84 VGILVSL
+84 IGIIVSL
-91 TAQYFSAKAA
+91 IAQYYSAKAA
-101 VGVTKALTNDL
+101 VGVTKELTNDL

-123 RDILSSSSL
+123 RDILSSPSL

-164 LMMAF
+164 LIMAF
-169 YISPSLSVYFLG
+169 YISPSLSAYFLG
-181 MIILLLII
+181 MIILLIFI
-189 VTGISIITSRMYQSI
+189 VTVISVMTSRIYQSM
-204 RKDVDSLVGQ
+204 RKELDGLVGQ
-214 VGETVMGWRVIR
+214 VRETVTGWRVIR
-226 AFGQKAR
+226 AFGQRER
-233 EIKTFQGINQTY
+233 EIKAFHGINQIY
-245 KKHQLQAG
+245 KKQQLQAG

-268 TTLLIL
+268 GTLLIL
-274 IWQGNGAVS
+274 IWQGNIAIS
-283 QNLLEQGM
+283 HNLLEQGM

-326 QEVFDQESENVEADL
+326 QEVFDQTSEDVESSL
-341 PVVKSRDK
+341 PIVVSEDK
-349 DLVFSV
+349 EIIFSV
-355 HDLTFAYPNS
+355 RHLSFSYPKS
-365 AEESLSG
+365 AEESLSD
-372 IDFELR
+372 IAFDLR

-402 LYSLPTSQLSV
+402 LYSVPTNQLSLF
-413 YIDGKSP
+413 IDGKSP
-420 KNVKEWRQQIAVV
+420 KNLKEWRQQIAVV
-433 PQQAQLFAGTV
+433 PQQAQLFAGTI
-444 RSNLSLGLASVSESD
+444 RSNLSLGLEEISDSD
-459 LWAALEIAQAKS
+459 LWSALEIAQAKS

-525 SRLLASIRRELPEQT
+525 SRLLVAIRQELPGQN

-551 RAADQILVLDQ
+551 RTADQILVLEQ

-580 YQEIDQSQHREEGS
+580 YQEIHQSQQQGGG
-594 HETI
+594 

>member
-1 MFTSLVS
+1 
-8 SQLHKQLL
+8 
-16 LNKRMKRFFRY
+16 MKFLSRY
-27 FQPYQKEAILG
+27 FKDYIKESILG
-38 PVFKLLEASFEL
+38 PVFKLLEACFEL

-56 AFIVD
+56 AYIVD
-61 TIIPNGNQ
+61 TIIPNGSQ
-69 GDLVAMLLLLVGLAC
+69 GNLVAMLFLLVGIAC
-84 VGILVSL
+84 IGIIVSL
-91 TAQYFSAKAA
+91 IAQYYSAKAA
-101 VGVTKALTNDL
+101 VGVTKELTNDL

-164 LMMAF
+164 LIMAF
-169 YISPSLSVYFLG
+169 YISPSLSAYFLG
-181 MIILLLII
+181 MIILLIFI
-189 VTGISIITSRMYQSI
+189 VTVISVMTSRIYQSM
-204 RKDVDSLVGQ
+204 RKELDGLVGQ
-214 VGETVMGWRVIR
+214 VRETVTGWRVIR
-226 AFGQKAR
+226 AFGQRER
-233 EIKTFQGINQTY
+233 EIEAFQGINQIY
-245 KKHQLQAG
+245 KKQQLQAG

-268 TTLLIL
+268 GTLLIL
-274 IWQGNGAVS
+274 IWQGNIAIS
-283 QNLLEQGM
+283 HNLLEQGM

-326 QEVFDQESENVEADL
+326 QEVFDQTSEDVESSL
-341 PVVKSRDK
+341 PKVVSEDK
-349 DLVFSV
+349 EIIFSV
-355 HDLTFAYPNS
+355 RHLSFSYPKS
-365 AEESLSG
+365 AEESLSD
-372 IDFELR
+372 IAFDLR

-402 LYSLPTSQLSV
+402 LYSVPTNQLSLF
-413 YIDGKSP
+413 IDGKSP
-420 KNVKEWRQQIAVV
+420 KNLKEWRQQIAIV
-433 PQQAQLFAGTV
+433 PQQAQLFAGTI
-444 RSNLSLGLASVSESD
+444 RSNLSLGLEEISDSD
-459 LWAALEIAQAKS
+459 LWSALEIAQAKS

-525 SRLLASIRRELPEQT
+525 SRLLAAIRQELPGQN

-551 RAADQILVLDQ
+551 RTADQILVLEQ

-580 YQEIDQSQHREEGS
+580 YQEIHQSQQQGEEDS
-594 HETI
+594 YETI

>member
-1 MFTSLVS
+1 
-8 SQLHKQLL
+8 
-16 LNKRMKRFFRY
+16 MKFLSRY
-27 FQPYQKEAILG
+27 FKDYIKESILG
-38 PVFKLLEASFEL
+38 PVFKLLEACFEL

-56 AFIVD
+56 AYIVD
-61 TIIPNGNQ
+61 AIIPNGSQ
-69 GDLVAMLLLLVGLAC
+69 GNLVAMLFLLVGIAC
-84 VGILVSL
+84 IGIIVSL
-91 TAQYFSAKAA
+91 IAQYYSAKAA
-101 VGVTKALTNDL
+101 VGVTKELTNDL

-164 LMMAF
+164 LIMAF
-169 YISPSLSVYFLG
+169 YISPSLSAYFLG
-181 MIILLLII
+181 MIILLIFI
-189 VTGISIITSRMYQSI
+189 VTVISVMTSRIYQSM
-204 RKDVDSLVGQ
+204 RKELDGLVGQ
-214 VGETVMGWRVIR
+214 VRETVTGWRVIR
-226 AFGQKAR
+226 AFGQRER
-233 EIKTFQGINQTY
+233 EIKAFQGINQIY
-245 KKHQLQAG
+245 KKQQLQAG

-268 TTLLIL
+268 GTLLIL
-274 IWQGNGAVS
+274 IWQGNIAIS
-283 QNLLEQGM
+283 HNLLEQGM

-326 QEVFDQESENVEADL
+326 QEVFDQTSEDVESSL
-341 PVVKSRDK
+341 PKVVSEDK
-349 DLVFSV
+349 EIIFSV
-355 HDLTFAYPNS
+355 RHLSFSYPKS
-365 AEESLSG
+365 AEESLSD
-372 IDFELR
+372 IAFDLR

-402 LYSLPTSQLSV
+402 LYSVPTNQLSLF
-413 YIDGKSP
+413 IDGKSP
-420 KNVKEWRQQIAVV
+420 KNLKEWRQRIAIV
-433 PQQAQLFAGTV
+433 PQQAQLFAGTI
-444 RSNLSLGLASVSESD
+444 RSNLSLGLEEISDSD
-459 LWAALEIAQAKS
+459 LWSALEIAQAKS

-525 SRLLASIRRELPEQT
+525 SRLLVAIRQELPGQN

-551 RAADQILVLDQ
+551 RTADQILVLEQ
-562 GRQVGLGRHEDL
+562 GRQVGPGRHEDL

-580 YQEIDQSQHREEGS
+580 YQEIHQSQQQGGEDS
-594 HETI
+594 YETI

>member
-1 MFTSLVS
+1 
-8 SQLHKQLL
+8 
-16 LNKRMKRFFRY
+16 MKFLSRY
-27 FQPYQKEAILG
+27 FKDYIKESILG
-38 PVFKLLEASFEL
+38 PVFKLLEACFEL

-56 AFIVD
+56 AYIVD
-61 TIIPNGNQ
+61 TIIPNGSQ
-69 GDLVAMLLLLVGLAC
+69 GNLVAMLFLLVGIAC
-84 VGILVSL
+84 IGIIVSL
-91 TAQYFSAKAA
+91 IAQYYSAKAA
-101 VGVTKALTNDL
+101 VGVTKELTNDL

-164 LMMAF
+164 LIMAF
-169 YISPSLSVYFLG
+169 YISPSLSAYFLG
-181 MIILLLII
+181 MIILLIFI
-189 VTGISIITSRMYQSI
+189 VTVISVMTSRIYQSM
-204 RKDVDSLVGQ
+204 RKELDGLVGQ
-214 VGETVMGWRVIR
+214 VRETVTGWRVIR
-226 AFGQKAR
+226 AFGQRER
-233 EIKTFQGINQTY
+233 EIKAFQGINRIY
-245 KKHQLQAG
+245 KKQQLQAG

-268 TTLLIL
+268 GTLLIL
-274 IWQGNGAVS
+274 IWQGNIAIS
-283 QNLLEQGM
+283 HNLLEQGM

-326 QEVFDQESENVEADL
+326 QEVFDQTSEDVESSL
-341 PVVKSRDK
+341 PKVVSEDK
-349 DLVFSV
+349 EIIFSV
-355 HDLTFAYPNS
+355 RHLSFSYPKS
-365 AEESLSG
+365 AEESLSD
-372 IDFELR
+372 IAFDLR

-402 LYSLPTSQLSV
+402 LYSVPTNQLSLF
-413 YIDGKSP
+413 IDGKSP
-420 KNVKEWRQQIAVV
+420 KNLKEWRQRISIV
-433 PQQAQLFAGTV
+433 PQQAQLFAGTI
-444 RSNLSLGLASVSESD
+444 RSNLSLGLEEISDSD
-459 LWAALEIAQAKS
+459 LWSALEIAQAKS
-471 FIEDKGGLDSP
+471 FIEDKGGLDST

-525 SRLLASIRRELPEQT
+525 SRLLVAIRQELPGQN

-551 RAADQILVLDQ
+551 RTADQILVLEQ
-562 GRQVGLGRHEDL
+562 GRQVGLGPHEDL

-580 YQEIDQSQHREEGS
+580 YQEIHQSQQQGEEDS
-594 HETI
+594 YETS

>member
-1 MFTSLVS
+1 
-8 SQLHKQLL
+8 
-16 LNKRMKRFFRY
+16 MKFLSRY
-27 FQPYQKEAILG
+27 FKDYIKESILG
-38 PVFKLLEASFEL
+38 PVFKLLEACFEL
-50 LVPLII
+50 LVPIII
-56 AFIVD
+56 AYIVD
-61 TIIPNGNQ
+61 TIIPNGSRGN
-69 GDLVAMLLLLVGLAC
+69 LVAMLFLLVGLAC
-84 VGILVSL
+84 IGIIVSL
-91 TAQYFSAKAA
+91 IAQYYSAKAA
-101 VGVTKALTNDL
+101 VGVTKELTNDL

-164 LMMAF
+164 LIMAF
-169 YISPSLSVYFLG
+169 YISPSLSAYFLG
-181 MIILLLII
+181 MIILLIFI
-189 VTGISIITSRMYQSI
+189 VTVISVMTSRIYQSM
-204 RKDVDSLVGQ
+204 RKELDGLVGQ
-214 VGETVMGWRVIR
+214 VRETVTGWRVIR
-226 AFGQKAR
+226 AFGQRER
-233 EIKTFQGINQTY
+233 EIKAFQGINQIY
-245 KKHQLQAG
+245 KKQQLQAG

-268 TTLLIL
+268 STLLIL
-274 IWQGNGAVS
+274 IWQGNIAIS
-283 QNLLEQGM
+283 HNLLEQGM

-326 QEVFDQESENVEADL
+326 QEVFEQESEDVESSL
-341 PVVKSRDK
+341 PKVVSEDK
-349 DLVFSV
+349 EIIFSV
-355 HDLTFAYPNS
+355 RHLSFSYPKS
-365 AEESLSG
+365 AEESLSD
-372 IDFELR
+372 IAFDLR

-402 LYSLPTSQLSV
+402 LYSVSTNQLSLF
-413 YIDGKSP
+413 IDGKSP
-420 KNVKEWRQQIAVV
+420 KNLKEWRQQIAIV
-433 PQQAQLFAGTV
+433 PQQAQLFAGTI
-444 RSNLSLGLASVSESD
+444 RSNLSLGLEEISDSD
-459 LWAALEIAQAKS
+459 LWSALEIAQAKS

-508 PILILDDATS
+508 PILVLDDATS

-525 SRLLASIRRELPEQT
+525 SQLLAAIRQELPGQN

-551 RAADQILVLDQ
+551 RTADQILVLEQ
-562 GRQVGLGRHEDL
+562 GRQVGLGRHEEL

-580 YQEIDQSQHREEGS
+580 YQEIHQSQQQGEEDS
-594 HETI
+594 YETI

>member
-1 MFTSLVS
+1 
-8 SQLHKQLL
+8 
-16 LNKRMKRFFRY
+16 MKFLSRY
-27 FQPYQKEAILG
+27 FKDYIKESILG
-38 PVFKLLEASFEL
+38 PVFKLLEACFEL

-56 AFIVD
+56 AYIVD
-61 TIIPNGNQ
+61 TIIPNGSQ
-69 GDLVAMLLLLVGLAC
+69 GNLVAMLFLLVGLAC
-84 VGILVSL
+84 IGIIVSL
-91 TAQYFSAKAA
+91 IAQYYSAKAA
-101 VGVTKALTNDL
+101 VGVTKELTNDL

-164 LMMAF
+164 LIMAF
-169 YISPSLSVYFLG
+169 YISPSLSAYFLG
-181 MIILLLII
+181 MIILLIFI
-189 VTGISIITSRMYQSI
+189 VTVISVMTSRIYQSM
-204 RKDVDSLVGQ
+204 RKELDGLVGQ
-214 VGETVMGWRVIR
+214 VRETVTGWRVIR
-226 AFGQKAR
+226 AFGQRER
-233 EIKTFQGINQTY
+233 EIKAFQGINQIY
-245 KKHQLQAG
+245 KRQQLQAG

-268 TTLLIL
+268 GTLLIL
-274 IWQGNGAVS
+274 IWQGNIAIS
-283 QNLLEQGM
+283 HNLLEQGM

-326 QEVFDQESENVEADL
+326 QEVFDQTSEDVESSL
-341 PVVKSRDK
+341 PKVVSEDK
-349 DLVFSV
+349 EIIFSV
-355 HDLTFAYPNS
+355 RHLSFSYPKS
-365 AEESLSG
+365 AEESLSD
-372 IDFELR
+372 IAFDLR

-402 LYSLPTSQLSV
+402 LYSVPTNQLSLF
-413 YIDGKSP
+413 IDGKSP
-420 KNVKEWRQQIAVV
+420 KNLKEWRQQIAIV
-433 PQQAQLFAGTV
+433 PQQAQLFAGTI
-444 RSNLSLGLASVSESD
+444 RSNLSLGLEEISDSD
-459 LWAALEIAQAKS
+459 LWSAIEIAQAKS

-498 TIARAILQKA
+498 TLARAILQKA

-525 SRLLASIRRELPEQT
+525 SRLLVAIRQELPGQN

-551 RAADQILVLDQ
+551 RTADQILVLEQ

-580 YQEIDQSQHREEGS
+580 YQEIHQSQQQGEEDS
-594 HETI
+594 YETI